1 MRKKPSLTTSKESRL
16 QEAKRELELE
26 DNSPTSTET
35 TQRTTFLIESD
46 LLYSAKEVALKRK
59 RAGIKPDTITGMVKE
74 ALQKIVAKEL
84 NK

>member
-26 DNSPTSTET
+26 DNSPTSTE

>member
-1 MRKKPSLTTSKESRL
+1 MRKKPSLTISKESRL
-16 QEAKRELELE
+16 QDAKKELELE
-26 DNSPTSTET
+26 GSRPNSTET
-35 TQRTTFLIESD
+35 QMTTFMIESD